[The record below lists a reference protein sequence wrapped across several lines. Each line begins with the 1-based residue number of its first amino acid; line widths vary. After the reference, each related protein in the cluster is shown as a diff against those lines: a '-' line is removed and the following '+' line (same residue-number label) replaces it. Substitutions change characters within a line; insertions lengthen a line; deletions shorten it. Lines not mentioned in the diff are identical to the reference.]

1 MLPNQERCCLLCRET
16 EGCRC
21 KHSAA
26 DPGTSCCCSVFSLR
40 IIETCADLKLFIII
54 KAAGPEL
61 ETINIKHRRVC
72 FMWRMKSSGTFEILP
87 EIAIL
92 SSEQAC
98 SVKQKVLFQKY
109 NLLLFCLFCFPLLC
123 HWLLLCLSSL
133 PPVDLFLMYSVV
145 KRLGG
150 YKKVRCFK

>member
-109 NLLLFCLFCFPLLC
+109 NLLLFSVCSVSLCCATGFYCVCPLCPQSTFSWCIL
-123 HWLLLCLSSL
+123 W
-133 PPVDLFLMYSVV
+133 
-145 KRLGG
+145 
-150 YKKVRCFK
+150 